1 MRLHGGN
8 AVIEM
13 SACDARGD
21 NLGLAGTLPIAKA
34 KPEGE
39 TAAGYPRS
47 AYVLRVYDDMIV
59 VERREFGDH
68 GGSLGPDWVIPLGAN
83 MRDSFTLDARK
94 TAIGNPEFP
103 KGAKLAVKL
112 EERVGVGEGKNF
124 TLPLELKTPTV
135 MRLTIPNA
143 NGNPQSMRTLE
154 LGDTISTQFPPIW
167 WEPRWMMN

>member
-1 MRLHGGN
+1 
-8 AVIEM
+8 
-13 SACDARGD
+13 
-21 NLGLAGTLPIAKA
+21 
-34 KPEGE
+34 
-39 TAAGYPRS
+39 
-47 AYVLRVYDDMIV
+47 MIV
-59 VERREFGDH
+59 VERREFGEH
-68 GGSLGPDWVIPLGAN
+68 GGSLGPDWVLPLGAN

-143 NGNPQSMRTLE
+143 NGNPQSRVYAYEVVVVGEDPKKRLFKCVFAEGMSLGYGHDPNHGITTLKIPGE
-154 LGDTISTQFPPIW
+154 QLPAGKKLAIGVRPLSSLGTKGKLITATL
-167 WEPRWMMN
+167 RV